1 MTLSKPAAITLDLWW
16 TLITDFIHEEPAKDR
31 RRLRTTRASAV
42 LSEFG
47 EDVDQDRLFAMF
59 ISLSAEIA
67 DGHDR
72 GIDQSHV
79 RWIKHGLTQ
88 LDSDLP
94 VRIGPSG
101 VRAVAAAVD
110 QAFMDHPPILPDGS
124 IELLDRLL
132 ARGLRIGL
140 ISNTGLTSDDC
151 FREWFVHLGLTE
163 RFNPLSFSNEL
174 AVAKPAGRIFDH
186 TLAALEVSADRAL
199 HVGDNMH
206 ADVSGA
212 AAVGM
217 STVWVRRRAE
227 SPVRT
232 RTEPDFVVDSVLELV
247 PIVDQW
253 LESLEN

>member
-16 TLITDFIHEEPAKDR
+16 TLITDFVHDNPSMDR
-31 RRLRTTRASAV
+31 RRRRTVRALAA
-42 LSEFG
+42 LSEHG
-47 EDVDQDRLFAMF
+47 EDVDRDQLFEMF
-59 ISLSAEIA
+59 VSLSAEIA
-67 DGHDR
+67 TGHDR
-72 GIDQSHV
+72 GFDQSHI
-79 RWIKHGLTQ
+79 RWIRHGLAQ
-88 LDSDLP
+88 LDAGLP
-94 VRIGPSG
+94 ARIGPSG

-132 ARGLRIGL
+132 ARGLKIGL

-163 RFNPLSFSNEL
+163 RFNHLSFSNEL
-174 AVAKPAGRIFDH
+174 GVAKPAGQIFDH

-232 RTEPDFVVDSVLELV
+232 QAEPDFVVDSVLELV